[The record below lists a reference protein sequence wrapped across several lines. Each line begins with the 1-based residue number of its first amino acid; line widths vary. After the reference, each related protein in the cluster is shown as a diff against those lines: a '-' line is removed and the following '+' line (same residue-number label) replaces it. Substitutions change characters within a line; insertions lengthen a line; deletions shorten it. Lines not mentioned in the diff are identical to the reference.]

1 MLHPHNPLIILL
13 PKQDLQLRMIKPLGR
28 RPVDVVP
35 REQEPAVPLLPKPPA
50 GLGVVVPPVPA
61 VGGGSLLV
69 ERRRLL
75 ADVTVQ
81 VRLEDGAGE
90 LLVAR
95 GRQGDRVG
103 LEHGDELPEEGDPEA
118 AVLRAWDGAGAGG
131 VCVYECRCG
140 RVHAVGDLE
149 GEEHREVVPFEFDAA
164 GEEMG

>member
-1 MLHPHNPLIILL
+1 
-13 PKQDLQLRMIKPLGR
+13 MIKPLGR

-35 REQEPAVPLLPKPPA
+35 REQEPAVPLLPEPPA
-50 GLGVVVPPVPA
+50 GLGVVVVVVVPPVPS
-61 VGGGSLLV
+61 VGGLLV
-69 ERRRLL
+69 ERRRLP

-118 AVLRAWDGAGAGG
+118 AVLRAWDGAGVGG
-131 VCVYECRCG
+131 VCECRCG

-164 GEEMG
+164 GEETG